1 MGLSIRLRTLQM
13 KQPTKQTS
21 NLGFRSGLER
31 KVASHLESKKIPIR
45 YEEDVLLYTIPKQ
58 DKSYCPDF
66 KLPDN
71 SYLEV
76 KGWLKLSDRQKM
88 IHVKRSN
95 PDLKIRFVFS
105 NPENKIYAGSK
116 TTYGNWADFNGF
128 EWCWAN
134 NIPDDWLHPINI
146 NDNGV
151 DIEKT
156 KQNAKGSPPPK

>member
-1 MGLSIRLRTLQM
+1 MGLSISLRTLKM

-31 KVASHLESKKIPIR
+31 KVATHLESKKIPIR

-66 KLPDN
+66 KLPDD

-95 PDLKIRFVFS
+95 PDIKIRFVFS

-116 TTYGNWADFNGF
+116 TTYGNWCDYNGF
-128 EWCWAN
+128 EWCWSN
-134 NIPDDWLHPINI
+134 NIPDHWLHPISVN
-146 NDNGV
+146 
-151 DIEKT
+151 EKGECIDTT
-156 KQNAKGSPPPK
+156 KQDTEGSSPP

>member
-1 MGLSIRLRTLQM
+1 MGLSISLRTLQM

-31 KVASHLESKKIPIR
+31 KVATHLESKKIPIR

-66 KLPDN
+66 KLPDD

-76 KGWLKLSDRQKM
+76 KGWLKLADRQKM

-95 PDLKIRFVFS
+95 PDIKIRFVFS

-128 EWCWAN
+128 EWCWSN

-146 NDNGV
+146 NNKGEC
-151 DIEKT
+151 IET
-156 KQNAKGSPPPK
+156 KQDTKGSSPP

>member
-1 MGLSIRLRTLQM
+1 MGLYISLRTLQM

-31 KVASHLESKKIPIR
+31 KVATHLESNKIPIR

-66 KLPDN
+66 KLPDD

-95 PDLKIRFVFS
+95 PDIKIRFVFS

-134 NIPDDWLHPINI
+134 NIPHDWLHPKNT
-146 NDNGV
+146 NKKGEC
-151 DIEKT
+151 IET
-156 KQNAKGSPPPK
+156 KQDTEGASPP